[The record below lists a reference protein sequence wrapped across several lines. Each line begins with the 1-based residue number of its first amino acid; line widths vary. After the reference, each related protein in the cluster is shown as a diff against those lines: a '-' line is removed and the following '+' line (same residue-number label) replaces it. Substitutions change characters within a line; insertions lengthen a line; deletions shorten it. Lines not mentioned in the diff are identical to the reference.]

1 MEPLVLMV
9 QMQAK
14 PEQREKFLELA
25 LENAQAARS
34 TEPGCQQFD
43 VIVDPED
50 PNRVAFYE
58 VYDGKDALEAHR
70 QTAHFKKYFEKA
82 VPLLASRKL
91 TVFNRIAP

>member
-14 PEQREKFLELA
+14 PEQREKFMALA

-34 TEPGCQQFD
+34 TEPGCRQFD

-50 PNRVAFYE
+50 LNRIAFYE
-58 VYDGKDALEAHR
+58 VYDGKEALEAHR
-70 QTAHFKKYFEKA
+70 QTAHFKKYLEKG
-82 VPLLASRKL
+82 VPLLRSREL
-91 TVFNRIAP
+91 TFFNRIAP